1 MKKFRF
7 VILALVAT
15 AGAIGDAQTLH
26 VRLLNG
32 SSGKPISN
40 TYVNVWVG
48 NQRKEALSIPID
60 SSGNGVLRLTGGAAD
75 EGLQAES
82 AHSPTF
88 PFAPEIKVQAG
99 FVLCQVKQ
107 QKYSWLHI
115 TPYSTEDWVRTGI
128 VTANTCGKAVAKP
141 EPGILTIFV
150 RPLRFWEKLS
160 E

>member
-1 MKKFRF
+1 M
-7 VILALVAT
+7 ILALVAT
-15 AGAIGDAQTLH
+15 AGAIGNAQTLH
-26 VRLLNG
+26 VRLFNG

-48 NQRKEALSIPID
+48 NERKEALPIPID
-60 SSGNGVLRLTGGAAD
+60 STGNAVLRLTGSARD
-75 EGLQAES
+75 EGVQADS
-82 AHSPTF
+82 AHWPTF
-88 PFAPEIKVQAG
+88 PYAPEIKIQAG

-107 QKYSWLHI
+107 QKYSWLRI

-150 RPLRFWEKLS
+150 RPLSFWEKLS